1 MCLHRL
7 PFQEDYMHFLR
18 TADIRFQWR
27 RRIQRYMS
35 TKLQMSWT
43 KVCMQARGVCQTL
56 QLNRGETAAA
66 VSRSIQQQG
75 QACIPLGAHT
85 HTLCYIHI
93 HKDWL
98 HSQLR
103 QSHLLLT
110 YTLMTPVTS
119 SCSWLIWMNIHEWE
133 IDTNIYSVDASSIRH
148 IFSPVYRILVYSF
161 AGTWTKKP
169 SDTLWWI
176 SPVIGLRHPIHP
188 GSSSS
193 QIWFLTL
200 PLHMCTHTNG
210 SSNQITMSA
219 AGATLWCL
227 C

>member
-1 MCLHRL
+1 MEKKDPEIHEHKITDELNQGLHASSWGVLDLAAQQRRDCCSSL
-7 PFQEDYMHFLR
+7 QVHPATRPSMH
-18 TADIRFQWR
+18 
-27 RRIQRYMS
+27 S
-35 TKLQMSWT
+35 PGCS
-43 KVCMQARGVCQTL
+43 
-56 QLNRGETAAA
+56 
-66 VSRSIQQQG
+66 
-75 QACIPLGAHT
+75 

-119 SCSWLIWMNIHEWE
+119 SCSWLIWMNLHEWE
-133 IDTNIYSVDASSIRH
+133 IYTNTYSVDASSIRH

-210 SSNQITMSA
+210 SSNQITVSA